1 MLDTP
6 KRIKRLIREYG
17 AIAHDRELS
26 QALDDLRLKFERW
39 KRAEISASELN
50 DLVHQFHQGRS
61 RNIWAKYA
69 ANRLEP
75 ALGLAIA
82 TGVLAREELPAE
94 LLLHLAGV
102 IDFYEEEVRS
112 S

>member
-1 MLDTP
+1 MSDIP
-6 KRIKRLIREYG
+6 KRIKQLIREYG

-26 QALDDLRLKFERW
+26 QALDDLRIQFERW
-39 KRAEISASELN
+39 KRAELSASELN

-61 RNIWAKYA
+61 RDIWAKYA
-69 ANRLEP
+69 TNRLEP

-94 LLLHLAGV
+94 LLRHLARL
-102 IDFYEEEVRS
+102 IDFYEEEDRS